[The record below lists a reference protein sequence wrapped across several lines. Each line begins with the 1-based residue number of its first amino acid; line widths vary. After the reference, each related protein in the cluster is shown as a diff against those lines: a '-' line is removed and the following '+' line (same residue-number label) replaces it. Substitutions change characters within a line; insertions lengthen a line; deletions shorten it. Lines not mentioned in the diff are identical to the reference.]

1 MKKMWFV
8 VVFIMLVVWGC
19 NDRAKELEQQNAELQ
34 QKNNAMVQELSV
46 RDEYVDTVTQA
57 INAVFDNLEQARAK
71 EKSILQETKE
81 MEAQKKSTKE
91 ELRGKLLTKINDIGS
106 TLKSDRD
113 KLAELQKKVSAYR
126 NRFAG
131 LTTLVANLKKTIE
144 EREQSIAEL
153 ELRVRGLEQDV
164 NEKARLITQRD
175 SVINDQHVTIDRQHN
190 QITTAYYIV
199 GKRSELEQ
207 KGIIKKDGGF
217 LWGLLGSST
226 ILANGFNDHDF
237 KPINKVEEKTI
248 EVAGKIDDIIPKRSE
263 QFYTTTVTG
272 DKRSIITIAEP
283 NNFWQD
289 KYLVIITD

>member
-1 MKKMWFV
+1 MKHTWYLAVLM
-8 VVFIMLVVWGC
+8 MLVVWGC

-34 QKNNAMVQELSV
+34 QKNNAITQELSI

-57 INAVFDNLEQARAK
+57 INTVYDNLEQARAK

-81 MEAQKKSTKE
+81 MESQKKATKE
-91 ELRGKLLTKINDIGS
+91 ELRGKLLTKITDIGT
-106 TLKSDRD
+106 TLKTDRT

-126 NRFAG
+126 SRFTG

-164 NEKARLITQRD
+164 TEKARLITQRD
-175 SVINDQHVTIDRQHN
+175 SVIVDQHSTIDRQHSV
-190 QITTAYYIV
+190 ITTAYYIV
-199 GKRSELEQ
+199 GKRDELEK

-226 ILANGFNDHDF
+226 ILANGFDQSDF

-248 EVAGKIDDIIPKRSE
+248 EVTGRIDDILPKRNQ
-263 QFYTTTVTG
+263 QFYTKTELG
-272 DKRSIITIAEP
+272 DNRSVISIAEP
-283 NNFWQD
+283 TNFWQD